1 MDMGVASI
9 IVAIVTTVGTI
20 TVAYLN
26 KVHKDN
32 RKDHAYV
39 ANSIKE
45 MHGDIKEVKQDLHE
59 VKVDVL
65 VLKERQVD
73 IKERVERLERSDYD
87 ELHYR
92 R

>member
-1 MDMGVASI
+1 MDTATASI

-20 TVAYLN
+20 IVAYLN

-45 MHGDIKEVKQDLHE
+45 MHGDIKD
-59 VKVDVL
+59 VKVDIG
-65 VLKERQVD
+65 VLKERQSD
-73 IKERVERLERSDYD
+73 IKERVERLERVDND
-87 ELHYR
+87 EFHYR